1 MTHDR
6 PGGGANPAIPWT
18 SVFDPTLNVRALGEI
33 QARGFRAAT
42 ELVDRFVRLTEGATT
57 APSVAQPAKD
67 EGPTDT
73 TDAGVDRMLERWE
86 RLAGQLAGVL
96 RSGKTGT
103 DDRPPVVD
111 LVSATATGVVAWHAF
126 GAGSAT
132 AEVWLH
138 NRDAV
143 DLGDVRLRCSD
154 LMSDDGSVISA
165 DRVSFDP
172 GSVSMVSRSSRGV
185 AVDVD
190 LDGDEPS
197 ALYRGTIFVEGYREV
212 WLPVEFTVTPGQR

>member
-1 MTHDR
+1 MHDR

-42 ELVDRFVRLTEGATT
+42 ELVDRFVRLTDGATT
-57 APSVAQPAKD
+57 QRPAAQTAKD
-67 EGPTDT
+67 KGPSET

-86 RLAGQLAGVL
+86 HLVGQLAGVL
-96 RSGKTGT
+96 RRGEAGP
-103 DDRPPVVD
+103 DGQPPVVD
-111 LVSATATGVVAWHAF
+111 LVSATATGVVALHGVGL
-126 GAGSAT
+126 GAVS

-143 DLGDVRLRCSD
+143 DLGDVALRCSD
-154 LMSDDGSVISA
+154 LMCDDGSVISA

-172 GSVSMVSRSSRGV
+172 GRVSMVSRSSRGV
-185 AVDVD
+185 TVDVD
-190 LDGDEPS
+190 LHGDEPA

-212 WLPVEFTVTPGQR
+212 WLPVELTVVPGER

>member
-6 PGGGANPAIPWT
+6 PGGGANPAIPWS

-42 ELVDRFVRLTEGATT
+42 ELVDRFVRMTDGATT
-57 APSVAQPAKD
+57 QRSAAEASKDKGPS
-67 EGPTDT
+67 EPTDV
-73 TDAGVDRMLERWE
+73 GVDRMLERWE
-86 RLAGQLAGVL
+86 HLVGQLAGVL
-96 RSGKTGT
+96 QRGEASP
-103 DDRPPVVD
+103 DDQQPVVD
-111 LVSATATGVVAWHAF
+111 LVSATATGVVALN
-126 GAGSAT
+126 GVGVGVVS

-143 DLGDVRLRCSD
+143 DLGDVALRCSD
-154 LMSDDGSVISA
+154 LMCDEGSVISA

-172 GSVSMVSRSSRGV
+172 DRVAMVSRSSRGV
-185 AVDVD
+185 TVDVD
-190 LDGDEPS
+190 LHGDEPS

-212 WLPVEFTVTPGQR
+212 WLPVELTVMPGER